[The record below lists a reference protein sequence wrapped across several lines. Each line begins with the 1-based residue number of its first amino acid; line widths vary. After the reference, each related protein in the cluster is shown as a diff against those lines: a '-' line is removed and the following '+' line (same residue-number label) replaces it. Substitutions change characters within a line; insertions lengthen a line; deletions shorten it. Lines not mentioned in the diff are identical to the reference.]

1 MFRIQW
7 NNGFWKLF
15 NTKLY
20 RDEKVFLTFKE
31 AQEYLDA

>member
-15 NTKLY
+15 NTHKY
-20 RDEKVFLTFKE
+20 RDEKIFLTLKE